1 MSWMQK
7 LYDTYEICS
16 VSTNLQSIV
25 PLAPEFHVIQQA
37 HIEIVLD
44 REGNFR
50 RARVIDKENTVIPA
64 TEQSATTRTSAVVP
78 HPLSDHIK
86 YCAADYRE
94 EGCISNKYYNAYHQ
108 QLKLWCTSAY
118 SNPKAVSVL
127 KYIEKEQ
134 VVADLKSQG
143 VLPMSENGDLLF
155 KWNSNENKPAL
166 FKQLNAE
173 SGNYKTQNALIRWI
187 VEDDLPSETWKDKAL
202 RDSWIDYCNS
212 MGSRSGIC
220 MVTGIEQIL
229 ADKHP
234 KGLRNGKDGAKLIS
248 YKKENES
255 DFIYLGR
262 FTFANQVVGVGSS
275 VTQKAHSAL
284 RWLIERQ
291 GFKNGDQVI
300 VAWAVNGEDIPD
312 WSENTNALFLSAEEL
327 AKMPSKQEYSVSD
340 TKEFGQA
347 FALRLNKAIRGYQ
360 SKLGSANDI
369 IILGLDAATKGRM
382 AITYYRELKGSEY
395 LDRIESWHKN
405 YAWLQNYGMDNKTK
419 KSLTFIGA
427 PSPREIAE
435 AAYGSR
441 IDEKLSKSI
450 VERLLPCII
459 DDQRIPRDL
468 VESTIRNTSNRQGH
482 EKYEWEKILGIAC
495 ALFKGFFKEKEYKM
509 KLETERNTLDY
520 LYGRLLAI
528 ADNIEYYALEMGAES
543 NRDTTAAKLMQR
555 FADRPFS
562 TWRTIELALIPY
574 MARLHSSEKTI
585 GFLRN
590 RKRLLDEVICSFHEG
605 DFSKEKDRPLTG
617 EFLLGYHCQRSALF
631 ASKSIEG
638 ANINSINKVIDS
650 ITDLNKGE

>member
-7 LYDTYEICS
+7 LYDTYEHCS
-16 VSTNLQSIV
+16 VSTSLQTKV

-37 HIEIVLD
+37 HIEIVLS
-44 REGNFR
+44 REGNFL
-50 RARVIDKENTVIPA
+50 RARVIEKENTVIPA

-86 YCAADYRE
+86 YCAADYQDD
-94 EGCISNKYYNAYHQ
+94 GHISNKYYEAYHK
-108 QLKLWCTSAY
+108 QLKLWCASAY
-118 SNPKAVSVL
+118 SNPKAISVL
-127 KYIEKEQ
+127 KYVEKGQ
-134 VVADLKSQG
+134 VVADLKSHD
-143 VLPMSENGDLLF
+143 VLPVSENGDLLF
-155 KWNSNENKPAL
+155 KWNSNENKPTL
-166 FKQLNAE
+166 FKQLNGE
-173 SGNYKTQNALIRWI
+173 RGNYKTQNALIRWI
-187 VEDDLPSETWKDKAL
+187 VEDDLPAETWKDIAL
-202 RDSWIDYCNS
+202 RDSWIAYCNS
-212 MGSRSGIC
+212 IGSRSGIC
-220 MVTGIEQIL
+220 MVTGIEQKL

-248 YKKENES
+248 YKKEDES

-262 FTFANQVVGVGSS
+262 FTLANQVVGIGSS

-300 VAWAVNGEDIPD
+300 VAWAINGENIPD
-312 WSENTNALFLSAEEL
+312 WSDNTNALFLSAEESEKAL
-327 AKMPSKQEYSVSD
+327 QEQEHLIGD
-340 TKEFGQA
+340 TKDLGQA
-347 FALRLNKAIRGYQ
+347 FALRLNKAIRGYR
-360 SKLGSANDI
+360 SKLGSTNDI
-369 IILGLDAATKGRM
+369 IILGLDSATKGRM
-382 AITYYRELKGSEY
+382 AITFYRELKGSEY
-395 LDRIESWHKN
+395 LDRIESWHKD
-405 YAWLQNYGMDNKTK
+405 YAWLQSSGMDYKTK
-419 KSLTFIGA
+419 KSFTFIGA
-427 PSPREIAE
+427 PSPREIAK

-441 IDEKLSKSI
+441 IDDKLSKSI
-450 VERLLPCII
+450 IERLLPCII
-459 DDQRIPRDL
+459 DSQRVPRDL
-468 VESTIRNTSNRQGH
+468 VESVIRNTCNRQGH
-482 EKYEWEKILGIAC
+482 EKYEWENNLGIAC

-528 ADNIEYYALEMGAES
+528 ADNIESYALEMGVEN

-585 GFLRN
+585 GFLKN
-590 RKRLLDEVICSFHEG
+590 RKRLLDDVICSFREG

-631 ASKSIEG
+631 ASKSTEG
-638 ANINSINKVIDS
+638 DSKQPGNKNVDS
-650 ITDLNKGE
+650 ITVLNSGE